1 MIKDVAANSWVALNG
16 AYNANYEGK
25 RQ

>member
-1 MIKDVAANSWVALNG
+1 MKDVAANSWVALNG